1 MRIRFAAFTPERV
14 DAQPPASAMIAQ
26 PRTWLEMVFFSVTVS
41 VITHVII
48 MKVFSDAQGE

>member
-1 MRIRFAAFTPERV
+1 MRVRFAAFTPATP

-41 VITHVII
+41 VVTHII
-48 MKVFSDAQGE
+48 IRKLFDSRES

>member
-1 MRIRFAAFTPERV
+1 MRIRFAAYSEQP

-48 MKVFSDAQGE
+48 NRIFRPRE